1 MMKKGLIVLVL
12 AFISLNARYCLAQEF
27 NYRLVSLY
35 VYNFG
40 KLIEWPTAQKTGE
53 FVIGVYGDTPLYQEV
68 IKTTNQKSKGLQPIV
83 VKKIESLDMLKK
95 CHIVFVSKKE
105 SSKFKLI
112 AETLAGSPTLI
123 VTEQT
128 GYARKGS
135 CINLFIDEDDDGK
148 TKYEINKTLVE
159 GKGLKVSS
167 DLITLGRVV
176 K

>member
-1 MMKKGLIVLVL
+1 MKFRFVILVFVLCCSNIRFC
-12 AFISLNARYCLAQEF
+12 AAQDF
-27 NYRLVSLY
+27 NYRLLSLY

-40 KLIEWPTAQKTGE
+40 KHIEWPVSHKNGE
-53 FVIGVYGDTPLYQEV
+53 FVIGVFGDTPLYQEV
-68 IKTTNQKSKGLQPIV
+68 VKTTSQKSKGLQPIV
-83 VKKIESLDMLKK
+83 VKKVETMEMLKS

-105 SSKFKLI
+105 SAKFKQI
-112 AETLAGSPTLI
+112 AETVRTEPVLI

-135 CINLFIDEDDDGK
+135 CINIFLDEDDDNK
-148 TKYEINKTLVE
+148 TKYEINKTVVE

-167 DLITLGRVV
+167 DLLTLGVIV

>member
-1 MMKKGLIVLVL
+1 MKPRSFLLVL
-12 AFISLNARYCLAQEF
+12 ILVCFQSISSFAQDF
-27 NYRLVSLY
+27 NYRLLSLY

-40 KLIEWPTAQKTGE
+40 KHIEWPVSHKNGE
-53 FVIGVYGDTPLYQEV
+53 FVIGVYGDTPLYQEIV
-68 IKTTNQKSKGLQPIV
+68 KTTNQKSKGTQPIIIR
-83 VKKIESLDMLKK
+83 KIESIDMVKD
-95 CHIVFVSKKE
+95 CHILFVSKKE
-105 SSKFKLI
+105 SAKFKLI
-112 AETLAGSPTLI
+112 AETTKSTPVLI

-135 CINLFIDEDDDGK
+135 CINIFLDEDDDNK

-167 DLITLGRVV
+167 DLLSLGVIV